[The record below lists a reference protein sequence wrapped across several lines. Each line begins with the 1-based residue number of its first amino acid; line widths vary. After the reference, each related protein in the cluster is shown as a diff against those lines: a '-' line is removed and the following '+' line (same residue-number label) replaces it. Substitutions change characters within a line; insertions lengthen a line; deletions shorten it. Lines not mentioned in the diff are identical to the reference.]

1 MSGDGHER
9 PMRDESP
16 VERTAWLLRDGDVL
30 AAAEVARS
38 TSEKIR
44 GLLGR
49 SGYEGALILK
59 GTRSVHTI
67 GMRFPIDVAFLDREL
82 AVLDVVH
89 LPPWRMTLPR
99 RRCRS
104 VLEAEAGSFER
115 WRLRTGDRLELHEI
129 R

>member
-1 MSGDGHER
+1 
-9 PMRDESP
+9 MRDESP

-49 SGYEGALILK
+49 SGYEGALIPK

>member
-1 MSGDGHER
+1 
-9 PMRDESP
+9 MRDESP
-16 VERTAWLLRDGDVL
+16 GEKTAWLLRDGDVL

-38 TSEKIR
+38 TSARIR

-99 RRCRS
+99 WRCRS

>member
-1 MSGDGHER
+1 MNDNAR
-9 PMRDESP
+9 
-16 VERTAWLLRDGDVL
+16 VKRTAWLLRDGDVL
-30 AAAEVARS
+30 AAAEVAS
-38 TSEKIR
+38 TYSAKAR

-49 SGYEGALILK
+49 SGYEGALVLK

-89 LPPWRMTLPR
+89 LPPWRMAMPR

-115 WRLRTGDRLELHEI
+115 WRLRAGDRLELHEI
-129 R
+129 S

>member
-1 MSGDGHER
+1 
-9 PMRDESP
+9 MRDESP

-89 LPPWRMTLPR
+89 LPPWRTTLPR